1 MLVTVGMTGI
11 LPGVIVGMPG
21 LLPGVTVGMPG
32 LLPGVT
38 VGMPGLLPGVTVGMP
53 GLLPGVTVGMPGI
66 LPGVIM
72 GMPGFR
78 SRYPGNLFCHRE
90 PAARFSTLAA
100 LSKIARAFVILSV
113 LTHFDP
119 LPQLIQ
125 IEIVPDPYPGLR
137 PTRFNRRSRLR
148 RDDAVCDKSCSGA
161 PTPQASGL
169 RYSPG
174 ARPCALASLR

>member
-1 MLVTVGMTGI
+1 MKDRLNEAPHASPMTVPMLVTVGMTGI

-32 LLPGVT
+32 LLTGVT
-38 VGMPGLLPGVTVGMP
+38 VGMTGLLPGVI
-53 GLLPGVTVGMPGI
+53 VGMPGI

-90 PAARFSTLAA
+90 PATRFSTLAA

-113 LTHFDP
+113 
-119 LPQLIQ
+119 
-125 IEIVPDPYPGLR
+125 
-137 PTRFNRRSRLR
+137 
-148 RDDAVCDKSCSGA
+148 
-161 PTPQASGL
+161 
-169 RYSPG
+169 
-174 ARPCALASLR
+174 

>member
-1 MLVTVGMTGI
+1 MTVPMLVTVGMTGI
-11 LPGVIVGMPG
+11 LPGVIVGMTGILPGVIVGMTGLLTGVIVGMTG
-21 LLPGVTVGMPG
+21 LLPGVTVGMTG
-32 LLPGVT
+32 LLPGVI
-38 VGMPGLLPGVTVGMP
+38 VGMPG
-53 GLLPGVTVGMPGI
+53 
-66 LPGVIM
+66 VIV

-113 LTHFDP
+113 LTHLDP

-125 IEIVPDPYPGLR
+125 IEIIPDSYLGLR

-169 RYSPG
+169 RYSP
-174 ARPCALASLR
+174 CALASLR